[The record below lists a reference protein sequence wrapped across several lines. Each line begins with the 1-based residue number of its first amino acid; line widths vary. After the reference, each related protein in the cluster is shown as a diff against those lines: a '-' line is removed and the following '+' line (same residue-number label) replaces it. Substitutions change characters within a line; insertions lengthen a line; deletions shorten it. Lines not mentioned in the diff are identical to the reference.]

1 MRYSET
7 LVKNMHGQ
15 SAGPSYTQQERQG
28 RLGDRRD
35 GGVKGMKVGWEA
47 WGEGGEGQDLWFN
60 L

>member
-28 RLGDRRD
+28 RLGERT
-35 GGVKGMKVGWEA
+35 GGGAKRVKVEW
-47 WGEGGEGQDLWFN
+47 GGEGRGGQRPLV
-60 L
+60 